1 MGDGMQWE
9 AERPLRCPGDP
20 PKLTINGEAFTG
32 PIGPIVALR
41 KLGTHYGQR
50 RFVWGCW
57 SGQEFESMPGSLA
70 SRPNPEETTEA
81 PVMKSTR

>member
-1 MGDGMQWE
+1 M
-9 AERPLRCPGDP
+9 
-20 PKLTINGEAFTG
+20 TIRAACGALATAG
-32 PIGPIVALR
+32 VLVGLSAILGLARIVD
-41 KLGTHYGQR
+41 QR

-81 PVMKSTR
+81 PVIKSIR